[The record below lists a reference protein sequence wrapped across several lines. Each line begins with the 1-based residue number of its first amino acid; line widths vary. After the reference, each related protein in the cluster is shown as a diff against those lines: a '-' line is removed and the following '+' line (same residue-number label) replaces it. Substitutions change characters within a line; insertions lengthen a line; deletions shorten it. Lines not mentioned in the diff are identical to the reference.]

1 MELSTHNDPASTANQ
16 SLAMSTAQQRR
27 AYAGPALFS
36 YGFRPFFLSGAIWS
50 ALSIPLWIWS
60 LFGGQTVAGHLDWHV
75 HEMLFGMLGAILAG
89 FLTTAIPNWTGR
101 MPVIGANLA
110 ALWSLW
116 LAGRL
121 AMLFQVFIGSAAAW
135 IDAAFLIVF
144 AAVVWREVLS
154 GKNWRNLPICL
165 LTALMAAANVAFH
178 LDAALGLQGLGTRV
192 ALAVA
197 AVMLALIGGRITPSF
212 TQNWLRQRGET
223 KLPPP
228 FVTFDKV
235 AVISAAVAALSWA
248 IAPGH
253 AASGLLLVAAGGVNL
268 ARLTRWRGNR
278 TTAEPLLSI
287 LHLGYVWL
295 GLGLLL
301 LGASVLTPLVPRPAG
316 IHALSAGAIGVTC
329 LAVMCRASRG
339 HTGRPLSAD
348 RATVAIFAAINL
360 AALLRL
366 AAAFS
371 ADYQAGLLVLAALC
385 WTLAYGGFAAAY
397 GPMLVGPRPGR
408 A

>member
-16 SLAMSTAQQRR
+16 SFAMSTAQQRR

-101 MPVIGANLA
+101 MPVIGAKLA

-121 AMLFQVFIGSAAAW
+121 AMLFQVFIGPAAAW

-228 FVTFDKV
+228 FVNFDKV

-339 HTGRPLSAD
+339 HTGRPLAAD

-397 GPMLVGPRPGR
+397 GPMLVGPRPDR